1 MIIHVFGLRIKV
13 VVVDQMP
20 EGYEHA
26 MGIFDPDNG
35 RIWVLRTKDKKHMRD
50 TLAHE
55 IGHAALMHCGIMNAN
70 ISEDIQEVIVDCI
83 GRAIVANLDAIR
95 SIK

>member
-13 VVVDQMP
+13 VVVDVMP

-26 MGIFDPDNG
+26 MGIFSPEESK
-35 RIWVLRTKDKKHMRD
+35 IWVLRTKDKKHMQE

-55 IGHAALMHCGIMNAN
+55 IGHAAMLHCGIMNAN
-70 ISEDIQEVIVDCI
+70 VSEDAQEIIVDCI
-83 GRAIVANLDAIR
+83 GRAIVANLGALK